1 MEVVARRTVA
11 EPFITCMRRFLVPM
25 IVAAAALAAPT
36 AAFAADPVADFTISP
51 IDPDTNTR
59 VTLTSTSTDE
69 DNDIKQLSWDL
80 NSNGLFEREGSPGE
94 VGTITARFRIAG
106 VFTITLVV
114 MDDTGASSS
123 VSHTITVVAPD
134 PVTQPPPPEDPP
146 PPPPPPSGN
155 PPAPSTTP
163 TVIVS
168 PAARVAGSVSRSIAP
183 ARLLSP
189 FPVVRIQGHVIRRGA
204 AIRRFTVKAPGGA
217 RVRVTC
223 RGRGCP
229 KRTTLVK
236 RARKATILRFSGV
249 ERRLRVGTVIEV
261 YVNRKG
267 RMGKYTRIVI
277 KRNAAPARR
286 DMCVLS
292 MRRSPSSCPSS

>member
-1 MEVVARRTVA
+1 
-11 EPFITCMRRFLVPM
+11 MRRFLVPM

-36 AAFAADPVADFTISP
+36 AASAANPVAEFTIAP
-51 IDPDTNTR
+51 IDPTTDTR

-69 DNDIKQLSWDL
+69 DNDITLLSWDL
-80 NSNGLFEREGSPGE
+80 NGNGRFEREGSPGD
-94 VGTITARFRIAG
+94 VGTVRARFRIAG
-106 VFTITLVV
+106 VFTITLQVT
-114 MDDTGASSS
+114 DATGGSSS
-123 VSHTITVVAPD
+123 VSHTITVTAPD
-134 PVTQPPPPEDPP
+134 PVTEPPPPEDPP
-146 PPPPPPSGN
+146 PPPPPPSGHS
-155 PPAPSTTP
+155 PSPSTTS

-168 PAARVAGSVSRSIAP
+168 PAARVAGSVSRGIAP
-183 ARLLSP
+183 ARLLAP
-189 FPVVRIQGHVIRRGA
+189 FPVVRIQGKVIRNGA
-204 AIRRFTVKAPGGA
+204 AIRRFTVKAPAGA

-261 YVNRKG
+261 YVNRKS

-277 KRNAAPARR
+277 KRNAAPARQ

>member
-1 MEVVARRTVA
+1 
-11 EPFITCMRRFLVPM
+11 MRRFLVPM

-36 AAFAADPVADFTISP
+36 AASAANPVAEFTIAP
-51 IDPDTNTR
+51 IDPTTDTR

-69 DNDIKQLSWDL
+69 DNDITLLSWDL
-80 NSNGLFEREGSPGE
+80 NGNGRFEREGSPGD
-94 VGTITARFRIAG
+94 VGTVRARFRIAG
-106 VFTITLVV
+106 VFTITLQVT
-114 MDDTGASSS
+114 DATGGSSS
-123 VSHTITVVAPD
+123 VSHTITVTAPD
-134 PVTQPPPPEDPP
+134 PVTEPPPPEDPP
-146 PPPPPPSGN
+146 PPPPPPSGHS
-155 PPAPSTTP
+155 PSPSPSTTS

-168 PAARVAGSVSRSIAP
+168 PAARVAGSVSRGIAP
-183 ARLLSP
+183 ARLLAP
-189 FPVVRIQGHVIRRGA
+189 FPVVRIQGKVIRNGA
-204 AIRRFTVKAPGGA
+204 AIRRFTVKAPAGA

-261 YVNRKG
+261 YVNRKS

-277 KRNAAPARR
+277 KRNAAPARQ

>member
-1 MEVVARRTVA
+1 M
-11 EPFITCMRRFLVPM
+11 M
-25 IVAAAALAAPT
+25 VAAAALAAPT
-36 AAFAADPVADFTISP
+36 AASAADPVAGFTIAP
-51 IDPDTNTR
+51 TDPTTNTR

-69 DNDIKQLSWDL
+69 DNDITRLSWDL
-80 NSNGLFEREGSPGE
+80 NGNGIFEREGDPDQ
-94 VGTITARFRIAG
+94 VGTIRARFRIAG
-106 VFTITLVV
+106 VFTITLQVT
-114 MDDTGASSS
+114 DATGASSS
-123 VSHTITVVAPD
+123 VSRTITVVAPN
-134 PVTQPPPPEDPP
+134 PVTEPPPPEDPP
-146 PPPPPPSGN
+146 PPPPAPSGGQ
-155 PPAPSTTP
+155 PAPSMTP

-183 ARLLSP
+183 ARLLAP
-189 FPVVRIQGHVIRRGA
+189 FPVVRIQGHVIRNGA
-204 AIRRFTVKAPGGA
+204 LIRRFTVKAPGGA

-223 RGRGCP
+223 TGRGCP

-277 KRNAAPARR
+277 KRNAAPARQ

>member
-1 MEVVARRTVA
+1 
-11 EPFITCMRRFLVPM
+11 MRRFLVPM

-36 AAFAADPVADFTISP
+36 AASAANPVAEFTIAP
-51 IDPDTNTR
+51 TDPTTDTR

-69 DNDIKQLSWDL
+69 DNDITLLSWDL
-80 NSNGLFEREGSPGE
+80 NGNGRFEREGSPE
-94 VGTITARFRIAG
+94 DVGTVRARFRIAG
-106 VFTITLVV
+106 VFTITLQVT
-114 MDDTGASSS
+114 DTTGGSSS
-123 VSHTITVVAPD
+123 VSHTITVTAPD
-134 PVTQPPPPEDPP
+134 PVTEPPPPEDPP
-146 PPPPPPSGN
+146 PPPPPPSGHS
-155 PPAPSTTP
+155 PAPSTTS

-183 ARLLSP
+183 ARLLAP
-189 FPVVRIQGHVIRRGA
+189 FPVVRIQGKVIRNGA
-204 AIRRFTVKAPGGA
+204 AIRRFTVKAPAGA

-261 YVNRKG
+261 YVNRKS

-277 KRNAAPARR
+277 KRNAAPARQ

>member
-1 MEVVARRTVA
+1 
-11 EPFITCMRRFLVPM
+11 MRRFLVPL
-25 IVAAAALAAPT
+25 IVAGAALAAPT
-36 AAFAADPVADFTISP
+36 AASAAEPVAEFTIAP
-51 IDPDTNTR
+51 TDPTTNTR
-59 VTLTSTSTDE
+59 VTLTSTSTDA
-69 DNDIKQLSWDL
+69 DNDITRVSWDL
-80 NSNGLFEREGSPGE
+80 NGNGQFEREGSPE
-94 VGTITARFRIAG
+94 DVGTIRARFRIAG
-106 VFTITLVV
+106 VFTITLQVT
-114 MDDTGASSS
+114 DATGASSS
-123 VSHTITVVAPD
+123 VSRTITVVAPN
-134 PVTQPPPPEDPP
+134 PVTEPPPPEDPP
-146 PPPPPPSGN
+146 PPSPPPPPSGN
-155 PPAPSTTP
+155 SPAPSTTS

-183 ARLLSP
+183 ARLLAP
-189 FPVVRIQGHVIRRGA
+189 FPIVRIQGRVIRNGA

-236 RARKATILRFSGV
+236 RARKATILRFHGV

-261 YVNRKG
+261 YVNRKS

-277 KRNAAPARR
+277 KRDAAPARQ

>member
-1 MEVVARRTVA
+1 
-11 EPFITCMRRFLVPM
+11 MRRFLVPM

-36 AAFAADPVADFTISP
+36 AASAANPVAEFTIAP
-51 IDPDTNTR
+51 TDPTTDTR

-69 DNDIKQLSWDL
+69 DNDITLLSWDL
-80 NSNGLFEREGSPGE
+80 NGNGRFEREGSPE
-94 VGTITARFRIAG
+94 DVGTVRARFRIAG
-106 VFTITLVV
+106 VFTITLQVT
-114 MDDTGASSS
+114 DATGGSSS
-123 VSHTITVVAPD
+123 VSHTITVTAPD
-134 PVTQPPPPEDPP
+134 PVTEPPPPEDPP
-146 PPPPPPSGN
+146 PPPPPPSGHS
-155 PPAPSTTP
+155 PAPSTTS

-183 ARLLSP
+183 ARLLAP
-189 FPVVRIQGHVIRRGA
+189 FPVVRIQGKVIRNGA
-204 AIRRFTVKAPGGA
+204 AIRRFTVKAPAGA

-261 YVNRKG
+261 YVNRKS

-277 KRNAAPARR
+277 KRNAAPARQ